1 MFRRE
6 INQAKVIRENTIKE
20 KELETSPLE
29 A

>member
-6 INQAKVIRENTIKE
+6 INQAKVIGENTIKE

-29 A
+29 T